1 MLYINL
7 YSSVCQVEGEKKVR
21 SSFLNIVYFWLR
33 WVLVAPSRLSL
44 VVMSGAYFLLQVT
57 RFFIAVASLVAEHR
71 L

>member
-7 YSSVCQVEGEKKVR
+7 YSSVCRVEGEKKVR

>member
-7 YSSVCQVEGEKKVR
+7 YSFVCQVEGEKKVH
-21 SSFLNIVYFWLR
+21 SSFLIIVYFWLR